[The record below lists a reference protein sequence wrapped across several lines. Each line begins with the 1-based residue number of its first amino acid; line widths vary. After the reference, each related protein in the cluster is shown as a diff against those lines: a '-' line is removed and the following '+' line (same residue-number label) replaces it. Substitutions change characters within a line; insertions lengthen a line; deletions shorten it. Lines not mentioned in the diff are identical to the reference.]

1 MAAKETDR
9 SVTAIPRI
17 YKGVRYASFLEMSR
31 VFGIPVRTIISR
43 WYRHRSM
50 EMPVQQR
57 AEPRSVTVDGITY
70 PSIAA
75 ASRVLAPAQGIT
87 PECWAARWR
96 LGLALNGRS
105 RRPRKPKKDHN
116 SKVVKFDGQYYP
128 SITAMARELGLPF
141 TKARALVEDQVV

>member
-31 VFGIPVRTIISR
+31 VFGIPVRTVISR

-57 AEPRSVTVDGITY
+57 AESRPVTVDGITY
-70 PSIAA
+70 PSIM
-75 ASRVLAPAQGIT
+75 
-87 PECWAARWR
+87 ARPVPWR
-96 LGLALNGRS
+96 LRRASHQHVGRRAGGLAWR
-105 RRPRKPKKDHN
+105 
-116 SKVVKFDGQYYP
+116 
-128 SITAMARELGLPF
+128 
-141 TKARALVEDQVV
+141 